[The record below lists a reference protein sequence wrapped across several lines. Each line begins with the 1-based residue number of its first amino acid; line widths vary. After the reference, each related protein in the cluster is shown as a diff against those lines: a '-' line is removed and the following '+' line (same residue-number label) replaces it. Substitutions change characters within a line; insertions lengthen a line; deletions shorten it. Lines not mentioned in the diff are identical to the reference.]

1 MNKYYILFAAV
12 FTAIAYSQG
21 VDFPSTPAQAPIGG
35 LGLLAA
41 GGAALAYRK
50 FKKK

>member
-1 MNKYYILFAAV
+1 MNKYYILLTVV

>member
-1 MNKYYILFAAV
+1 MNKYYILLVAV
-12 FTAIAYSQG
+12 FTSIAYSQG
-21 VDFPSTPAQAPIGG
+21 VDFPDAPAQAPIGG

-41 GGAALAYRK
+41 GGAVLAYRK